1 MTNRASTLAASVL
14 MLVSLSAPSM
24 AQNQSQIAQ
33 VRAGSSC
40 PGCNLFQ
47 GDFTYME
54 KAGLN
59 LSGARLRQADMT
71 LAVWN
76 RVRLN
81 GADLRD
87 INTYGA
93 VMSRAN
99 FANAD
104 LTNASLVGAWLQ
116 GSNWSGANL
125 EGVNLSGADLSRG
138 RGLTQS
144 QVSKACGDATTVLPQ
159 GLTIPTC

>member
-1 MTNRASTLAASVL
+1 MTNRATPLAALTL
-14 MLVSLSAPSM
+14 MLVSLAAPSM

-87 INTYGA
+87 TNAYGS
-93 VMSRAN
+93 VMSSAN

-116 GSNWSGANL
+116 GSNWSGAKL
-125 EGVNLSGADLSRG
+125 EGTNLSGADLSRG

-144 QVSKACGDATTVLPQ
+144 QLSQACGDSSTILPQ
-159 GLTIPTC
+159 GLTIPSC

>member
-1 MTNRASTLAASVL
+1 MKIRVTTLAATVL
-14 MLVSLSAPSM
+14 MVSGLATPSI
-24 AQNQSQIAQ
+24 AQNQNQIAQ
-33 VRAGSSC
+33 VRAGASC
-40 PGCNLFQ
+40 SGCNLFQ

-87 INTYGA
+87 INAYGA
-93 VMSRAN
+93 VMSSAN
-99 FANAD
+99 FVNAD

-116 GSNWSGANL
+116 GSNWSGAKL
-125 EGVNLSGADLSRG
+125 EGTNLSGADLSRG

-144 QVSKACGDATTVLPQ
+144 QVSKACGDATTLLPQ
-159 GLTIPTC
+159 GLIVPTC